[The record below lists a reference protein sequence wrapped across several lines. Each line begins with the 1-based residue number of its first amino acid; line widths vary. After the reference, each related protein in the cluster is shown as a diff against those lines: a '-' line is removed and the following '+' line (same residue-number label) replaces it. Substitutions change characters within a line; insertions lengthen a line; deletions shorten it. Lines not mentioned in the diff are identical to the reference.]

1 MLDGGLG
8 YLKRK
13 ETYKRSELMLRK
25 LGELNVG
32 LSFVILQN
40 GAKVTCF
47 DLNPQSRQEIK

>member
-13 ETYKRSELMLRK
+13 ETDKRSELMLRK

-40 GAKVTCF
+40 GAKDTCF
-47 DLNPQSRQEIK
+47 DLHPQSRQEIK